1 MEKLKPDNENISKME
16 VKWRIWIEKDG
27 KHVIGKGGA
36 EILKAIKEEGS
47 IAAASKKL
55 GMSYKYI
62 WNYLRKIENSA
73 GDVVEKVRGGKE
85 GGKTVLTPLGE
96 EILDLYELYEKLALS
111 IFSGNFMEG
120 VVKEG
125 KIVVENG
132 LKDGEEVIVLKKKS
146 AENP

>member
-1 MEKLKPDNENISKME
+1 
-16 VKWRIWIEKDG
+16 
-27 KHVIGKGGA
+27 
-36 EILKAIKEEGS
+36 
-47 IAAASKKL
+47 
-55 GMSYKYI
+55 
-62 WNYLRKIENSA
+62 
-73 GDVVEKVRGGKE
+73 
-85 GGKTVLTPLGE
+85 
-96 EILDLYELYEKLALS
+96 LYEKLALS